1 MAEPT
6 ADSEGS
12 EAAPR
17 ASPAADG
24 NGSASDDL
32 FELRR
37 LLMGPEHERVL
48 DLQDRFDDPVRLASD
63 VGRVLPESL
72 ILRGQD
78 PAVSRALAPAVEEA
92 LQASVRANPQ
102 TLADALFPVMGP
114 AIRKY
119 LTEALAGM
127 LEGLNRA
134 LEHSFS
140 PASLGWRWEAMRT
153 GKPFAEI
160 VLLHT
165 VLYRVEQVFLI
176 HRQTGLLLQHV
187 TAEDIAEQVDADMV
201 SGMLTAIRDFVQD
214 SFGKPGSG
222 DSVEELRVG
231 ERVVWVEQSPHAIL
245 AAVIRGAPP
254 KDLRISLQTTLE
266 GIHARFGS
274 ELEEFQGDTAPLA
287 PIREYLEPCLL
298 SQYREKNQGISPTL
312 AGVLVLIALLLG
324 WWGFSSLREGRR
336 WADYLHRLEAEPGVV
351 VISQGTRWGTHSV
364 IGLRDPLSRDPLE
377 ILSETDL
384 NPDKVV
390 SRWEPY
396 QALLPRF
403 IVLRARALLQP
414 PPEVTLSFSN
424 GVLYAR
430 GPVDAAWLAEAGRLA
445 KLLPGVILFQRGEAL
460 ESSLDRLRPEIE
472 NCKLRFPS
480 NEIQLQPGQEEI
492 WQRLVT
498 HLREVAAAA
507 AAAGRPVRVEVRG
520 HADSSGTSE
529 GNLKLSLDRA
539 TLVRELLLADGVA
552 GLELEAQGLGSQRA
566 AADRSSAAERLVTFR
581 IVLPSTKEPAPQSKA
596 KEPR

>member
-1 MAEPT
+1 MAEGNG
-6 ADSEGS
+6 DSSGS
-12 EAAPR
+12 EETPR
-17 ASPAADG
+17 ASPAPDG
-24 NGSASDDL
+24 NGAASDDL
-32 FELRR
+32 LELRR
-37 LLMGPEHERVL
+37 LLMGPEREQLL
-48 DLQDRFDDPVRLASD
+48 DLQDRFDDSVRLASD

-72 ILRGQD
+72 ILRAQD

-119 LTEALAGM
+119 LTQALAGM

-140 PASLGWRWEAMRT
+140 PASLGWRWEALRT

-222 DSVEELRVG
+222 ESVDELRVG

-254 KDLRISLQTTLE
+254 KELRTSLQTTLE
-266 GIHARFGS
+266 GIHARFGTV
-274 ELEEFQGDTAPLA
+274 LEQFQGDTAPLA

-298 SQYREKNQGISPTL
+298 SQYREKSRGISPTL
-312 AGVLVLIALLLG
+312 AFALVMIVLLLG
-324 WWGFSSLREGRR
+324 WWGFSSYRESRR

-351 VISQGTRWGTHSV
+351 VISEETRWGTHSV
-364 IGLRDPLSRDPLE
+364 LGLRDPLSRDPQE

-414 PPEVTLSFSN
+414 PPDVSLSFAN
-424 GVLYAR
+424 GVLFAR
-430 GPVDAAWLAEAGRLA
+430 GPADAEWLAEAGRLA

-460 ESSLDRLRPEIE
+460 EATLDRLRPEIE
-472 NCKLRFPS
+472 NCRLRFPS
-480 NEIQLQPGQEEI
+480 NDIQLLPGQEET
-492 WQRLVT
+492 WQRLVAQ
-498 HLREVAAAA
+498 LQEVAAAA
-507 AAAGRPVRVEVRG
+507 AVAGRPLRIEVRG

-539 TLVRELLLADGVA
+539 TSVRDALLKGGVT
-552 GLELEAQGLGSQRA
+552 GLDLEAQGLGSQRA
-566 AADRSSAAERLVTFR
+566 ASDRSSAADRLVTFR
-581 IVLPSTKEPAPQSKA
+581 IVLPSPKGPAPRPARES
-596 KEPR
+596 R